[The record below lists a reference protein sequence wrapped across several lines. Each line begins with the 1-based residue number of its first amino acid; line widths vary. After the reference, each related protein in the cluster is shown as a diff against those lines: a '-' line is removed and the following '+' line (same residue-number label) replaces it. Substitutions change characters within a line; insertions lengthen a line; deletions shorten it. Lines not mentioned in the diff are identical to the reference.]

1 MNLDAELHAYRQ
13 LEEVKTLLERGIL
26 TVPEAI
32 AVCTRLDQEDAPLA
46 GLQRARFVDYL
57 EGLSDVWI
65 QPETLS
71 D

>member
-1 MNLDAELHAYRQ
+1 MNLVAELRAHRQ

-26 TVPEAI
+26 TVSEAI
-32 AVCTRLDQEDAPLA
+32 AVCARLDQEDTPLA

-65 QPETLS
+65 QPENLV
-71 D
+71 